1 MLARFGRIQS
11 STYGRISS
19 TTNVLR
25 YFSTATTI
33 PTAKIIQAP
42 PKRILGRNSNNIK
55 MGIVGMP
62 NIGKS
67 LIFNCL
73 TSQQVPSENYPF
85 CTIDPSS
92 ANVEVPDS
100 RINKLRGIY
109 NSKLTVPAMLTITD
123 IAGLVKGASEGLGL
137 GNEFLSHI
145 SAVDAIA
152 HLVRIFPNPQDGV
165 GKTVQHVEGSV
176 DPVRD
181 MEIISYELLAKDKAK
196 IAQVI
201 AKFGKNGLRS
211 PDPHKVNSYKTAIKA
226 MENLEKGLD
235 IREVDWN
242 DTEAQCLLEFGLL
255 SSKPIIYLLN
265 CSAEEYLSQYSPLI
279 QPVREWIEKR
289 SPGATTI
296 MFSGDWEADLEL
308 MEGEELA
315 EYIRDTQEEYP
326 IKEEI
331 AIPLIETSFTS
342 HIMHDAIELQK
353 KSQSMIPAIVAA
365 GFNSLNLIQ
374 YFTAG
379 PEQIHSWTI
388 RNGTNAPG
396 AAGVIHTDFEKNFVA
411 AEVMSYEDLM
421 ALGDEDAVKKQGKL
435 KIQGRGYILE
445 DGDICHFKHTAKR

>member
-1 MLARFGRIQS
+1 MLRRLCKASVLNQS
-11 STYGRISS
+11 QNFSRSP
-19 TTNVLR
+19 LA
-25 YFSTATTI
+25 YFSTAAVE
-33 PTAKIIQAP
+33 TAKFFDAP

-55 MGIVGMP
+55 IGIVGMP

-67 LIFNCL
+67 LLFNCL

-92 ANVEVPDS
+92 ANIEVADG
-100 RINKLRGIY
+100 RIEKLRGLY
-109 NSKLTVPAMLTITD
+109 SSKLTVPAMLTITD
-123 IAGLVKGASEGLGL
+123 IAGLVKGASEGAGL

-152 HLVRIFPNPQDGV
+152 HLVRIFPNPEDGR
-165 GKTVQHVEGSV
+165 GKTVQHVEGSI

-181 MEIISYELLAKDKAK
+181 MEIISHELLAKDKSK
-196 IAQVI
+196 IALVI
-201 AKFGKNGLRS
+201 QKFGKNGLRS
-211 PDPHKVNSYKTAIKA
+211 SDPHKVNSYNTAMKA
-226 MENLEKGLD
+226 MGYIEKGVD

-265 CSAEEYLSQYSPLI
+265 CSADEYLSQHSSLI
-279 QPVREWIEKR
+279 APVREWIAKR
-289 SPGATTI
+289 SPGATSI

-308 MEGEELA
+308 MEGEELV
-315 EYIRDTQEEYP
+315 EYIADSKSESP
-326 IKEEI
+326 IKDN
-331 AIPLIETSFTS
+331 ALPLIETSFNS
-342 HIMHDAIELQK
+342 HIMREAIDK
-353 KSQSMIPAIVAA
+353 HSATQSMIPSIVAA

-388 RNGTNAPG
+388 RSGTTAPG
-396 AAGVIHTDFEKNFVA
+396 AAGVIHTEFEKNFVA
-411 AEVMSYEDLM
+411 AEVMSYVDLM
-421 ALGDEDAVKKQGKL
+421 ELGDEDSVKKQGKL
-435 KIQGRGYILE
+435 KIQGRGYVVE